1 MNVICLSVCLSVCS
15 LMEVYNDYVI
25 DLLSFGTTL
34 RTPLRVSEHPKTGP
48 HVQGK
53 TTLSALVLQP
63 IVVSII
69 ARLFRAGVKSLTWVA
84 RETR

>member
-1 MNVICLSVCLSVCS
+1 MPHSHIVMNVICLSVCS

-53 TTLSALVLQP
+53 TILHCPRWFPSPLLLVLLLGY
-63 IVVSII
+63 SD
-69 ARLFRAGVKSLTWVA
+69 GV
-84 RETR
+84 